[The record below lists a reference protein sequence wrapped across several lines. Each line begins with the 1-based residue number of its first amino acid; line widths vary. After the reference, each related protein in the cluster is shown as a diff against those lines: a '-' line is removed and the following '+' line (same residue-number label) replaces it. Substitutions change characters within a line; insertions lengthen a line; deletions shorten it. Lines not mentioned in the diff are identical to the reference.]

1 MAGWIH
7 AAVDLMI
14 EGNPSRQ
21 ADEPEAPLHP
31 AGRSACF
38 VCGDDNPSGMKL
50 KFRVTAEGESEAE
63 WTPVAAWEGYPGLIH
78 GGLISTVLDE
88 AMSKAVASTQVR
100 TLTAEMRVRYRRMV
114 ETGGRFVIR
123 GKVTERG
130 RRMIRAEAWLE
141 SDKGVEHARA
151 WGSFIPAPDGK
162 R

>member
-1 MAGWIH
+1 MTENNPAPAG
-7 AAVDLMI
+7 VPD
-14 EGNPSRQ
+14 G
-21 ADEPEAPLHP
+21 PEAPLHP

-130 RRMIRAEAWLE
+130 RRMIRAEAWLVSE
-141 SDKGVEHARA
+141 AGDEHAHA

-162 R
+162 Q